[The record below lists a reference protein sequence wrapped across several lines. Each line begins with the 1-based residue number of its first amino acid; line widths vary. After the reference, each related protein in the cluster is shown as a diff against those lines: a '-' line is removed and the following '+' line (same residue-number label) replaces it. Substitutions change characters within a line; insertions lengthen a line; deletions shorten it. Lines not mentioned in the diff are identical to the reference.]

1 MPLTSDDVI
10 YRKPFSTF
18 LLATYN
24 PISIF
29 NTEINLVILA
39 EARLEKVFFL
49 RCEGVIQARFIIES
63 QTHRCKPLAIF
74 FSATELSL
82 PL

>member
-39 EARLEKVFFL
+39 EARLEKVF
-49 RCEGVIQARFIIES
+49 S
-63 QTHRCKPLAIF
+63 
-74 FSATELSL
+74 
-82 PL
+82 